1 MTEQK
6 GTFEE
11 RLQSVQD
18 IITRIEEGKLP
29 LEDSVKQFENGMQIL
44 AQLDEELKGMNRR
57 LTVLKDGYKA
67 EHQAFVGGVNLNAV
81 MAVLIGDG
89 ADVCDLPIDVDTRK
103 RLFFPV
109 NLFVNGSFDNVL
121 GHCGEGEGQ

>member
-11 RLQSVQD
+11 RLQSVQE

-29 LEDSVKQFENGMQIL
+29 LEDSVKQFESGMQTL

-57 LTVLKDGYKA
+57 LTVLKDGKEEEMPA
-67 EHQAFVGGVNLNAV
+67 GGT
-81 MAVLIGDG
+81 DE
-89 ADVCDLPIDVDTRK
+89 DL
-103 RLFFPV
+103 
-109 NLFVNGSFDNVL
+109 
-121 GHCGEGEGQ
+121 

>member
-11 RLQSVQD
+11 RLQSVQE

-29 LEDSVKQFENGMQIL
+29 LEDSVKQFESGMQTL

-57 LTVLKDGYKA
+57 LTVLKDGK
-67 EHQAFVGGVNLNAV
+67 EE
-81 MAVLIGDG
+81 
-89 ADVCDLPIDVDTRK
+89 DLPGGGTDED
-103 RLFFPV
+103 L
-109 NLFVNGSFDNVL
+109 
-121 GHCGEGEGQ
+121 